1 LTKNPPRINCN
12 PMTEQILDIVLNAQ
26 NGGAAA
32 AAGRLVGV
40 SPEDAMTA
48 CRRLVPEI
56 AGRARDKA
64 ETDQEAYDELL
75 DLIADDGTAAVL
87 DDPTVLAAPETR
99 ADGESILTALYGA
112 PDQAMASA
120 GRAGP
125 MVPLIAVLT
134 FAAIARRGQATM
146 LGIASVPD
154 RGSGGGIFGTILSA
168 LLAGLVKGLMQ
179 ALQRRTSSYAR
190 RRPAYGTRRS
200 RTTSTRRRRAQQPS
214 LDDIFGE
221 ILRRR

>member
-1 LTKNPPRINCN
+1 
-12 PMTEQILDIVLNAQ
+12 MTEQILDIVLNAQ

-32 AAGRLVGV
+32 AAGRLVGL
-40 SPEDAMTA
+40 SPEDAVAA

-64 ETDQEAYDELL
+64 ETDQEAYAELI
-75 DLIADDGTAAVL
+75 DLIEDDSTAAVL
-87 DDPTVLAAPETR
+87 DDPAALAAPESR

-112 PDQAMASA
+112 PDPAITGA
-120 GRAGP
+120 GKAGA

-134 FAAIARRGQATM
+134 LAAIARRGRATM
-146 LGIASVPD
+146 LGAANMPE
-154 RGSGGGIFGTILSA
+154 RGGGGSGILGAILSA

-179 ALQRRTSSYAR
+179 TLQRRTSAYGR

-200 RTTSTRRRRAQQPS
+200 RAAPTRRRQARQPS

>member
-1 LTKNPPRINCN
+1 
-12 PMTEQILDIVLNAQ
+12 MTEQILDIVLNAQ

-40 SPEDAMTA
+40 SPDDAVAA

-64 ETDQEAYDELL
+64 ETDQQAYDELL
-75 DLIADDGTAAVL
+75 DLIEDDSTAAVL
-87 DDPTVLAAPETR
+87 DDPAVLAASETR

-112 PDQAMASA
+112 PDPAA
-120 GRAGP
+120 GAGKAGP

-134 FAAIARRGQATM
+134 LAAIARRGQATM
-146 LGIASVPD
+146 LGIANVPD
-154 RGSGGGIFGTILSA
+154 RGSGGGILGAILSA

-190 RRPAYGTRRS
+190 RRPAYGARRS
-200 RTTSTRRRRAQQPS
+200 RTASTRRRRAQQPS

>member
-1 LTKNPPRINCN
+1 
-12 PMTEQILDIVLNAQ
+12 MTEQILDIVLNAQ

-32 AAGRLVGV
+32 AAGRLVGL
-40 SPEDAMTA
+40 SPEDAVAA

-64 ETDQEAYDELL
+64 ETDQEAYAELI
-75 DLIADDGTAAVL
+75 DLIEDDSTAAVL
-87 DDPTVLAAPETR
+87 DDPAALAAPESR

-112 PDQAMASA
+112 PDPAITGA
-120 GRAGP
+120 GKAGA

-134 FAAIARRGQATM
+134 LAAIARRGRATM
-146 LGIASVPD
+146 LGAANMPE
-154 RGSGGGIFGTILSA
+154 RGSGGSGILGAILSA

-179 ALQRRTSSYAR
+179 TLQRRTSAYGR

-200 RTTSTRRRRAQQPS
+200 RAAPTRRRQARQPS

>member
-1 LTKNPPRINCN
+1 
-12 PMTEQILDIVLNAQ
+12 MTEQILDIVLNAQ

-32 AAGRLVGV
+32 AAGRLVGL
-40 SPEDAMTA
+40 SPEDAVAA

-64 ETDQEAYDELL
+64 ETDQEAYAELI
-75 DLIADDGTAAVL
+75 DLIEDDSTAAVL
-87 DDPTVLAAPETR
+87 DDPAALAAPESR

-112 PDQAMASA
+112 PDPAITGVGKA
-120 GRAGP
+120 GA

-134 FAAIARRGQATM
+134 LAAIARRGRATM
-146 LGIASVPD
+146 LGAANMPE
-154 RGSGGGIFGTILSA
+154 RGSGGSGILGAILSA

-179 ALQRRTSSYAR
+179 TLQRRTSAYGR

-200 RTTSTRRRRAQQPS
+200 RAAPTRRRQARQPS

>member
-1 LTKNPPRINCN
+1 
-12 PMTEQILDIVLNAQ
+12 MTEQILDIVLNAQ
-26 NGGAAA
+26 NGGAPA
-32 AAGRLVGV
+32 AAGRLVGL
-40 SPEDAMTA
+40 SPEDAVAA

-64 ETDQEAYDELL
+64 ETDQEADAELI
-75 DLIADDGTAAVL
+75 DLIEDDSSAAVL
-87 DDPTVLAAPETR
+87 DDPAALAAPESR

-112 PDQAMASA
+112 PDPAIA
-120 GRAGP
+120 GAGKAAP

-134 FAAIARRGQATM
+134 LAAIARRGRATM
-146 LGIASVPD
+146 LGAANMPE
-154 RGSGGGIFGTILSA
+154 RGSGGSGILGAILSA

-179 ALQRRTSSYAR
+179 TLQRRTSAYGR

-200 RTTSTRRRRAQQPS
+200 RAAPTRRRQARQPS

>member
-1 LTKNPPRINCN
+1 
-12 PMTEQILDIVLNAQ
+12 MTEQILDIVLNAQ

-40 SPEDAMTA
+40 SPEDAMAA

-56 AGRARDKA
+56 ASRARDKA
-64 ETDQEAYDELL
+64 ETDQAAYDELL
-75 DLIADDGTAAVL
+75 DLIADDSTAAVL
-87 DDPTVLAAPETR
+87 DDHAVLAAPETR

-112 PDQAMASA
+112 PDPAIA
-120 GRAGP
+120 GAGKAGP

-134 FAAIARRGQATM
+134 LAAIARRGQATM
-146 LGIASVPD
+146 LGIADAPD
-154 RGSGGGIFGTILSA
+154 RGSGGGGIFGAIAAA

-179 ALQRRTSSYAR
+179 ALQRRTSSYGR
-190 RRPAYGTRRS
+190 RRATYGRARS
-200 RTTSTRRRRAQQPS
+200 RTASARRRRAQQPS

>member
-1 LTKNPPRINCN
+1 
-12 PMTEQILDIVLNAQ
+12 MTEQILDIVLNAQ

-32 AAGRLVGV
+32 AAGRLVGL
-40 SPEDAMTA
+40 SPEDAVAA

-64 ETDQEAYDELL
+64 ETDREAYAELI
-75 DLIADDGTAAVL
+75 DLIEDDSTAAVL
-87 DDPTVLAAPETR
+87 DDPAALAAPESR

-112 PDQAMASA
+112 PDPAITGA
-120 GRAGP
+120 GKAGA

-134 FAAIARRGQATM
+134 FAAIARRGRATM
-146 LGIASVPD
+146 LGAANMPE
-154 RGSGGGIFGTILSA
+154 RGSGGSGILGAILSA

-179 ALQRRTSSYAR
+179 TLQRRTSAYGR

-200 RTTSTRRRRAQQPS
+200 RAAPTRRRQARQPS